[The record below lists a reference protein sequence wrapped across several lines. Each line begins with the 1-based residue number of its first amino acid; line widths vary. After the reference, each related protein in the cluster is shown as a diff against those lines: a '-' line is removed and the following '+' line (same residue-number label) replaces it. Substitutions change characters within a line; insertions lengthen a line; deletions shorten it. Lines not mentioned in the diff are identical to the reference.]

1 MRKTEAA
8 PEGAVTQGDKEPA
21 GSTQIPRHNME
32 YLFFAG
38 LLLLWFVFQMWVLPK
53 AGVST

>member
-1 MRKTEAA
+1 M
-8 PEGAVTQGDKEPA
+8 TQGDKEPA